1 MLFAPAVFLVLLILG
16 IVKDEL
22 RVLQAAVFLVVAIAV
37 FFVVALLQWPI
48 FAYTAFI
55 ALLDIVLILM
65 VFRGDVRLR

>member
-1 MLFAPAVFLVLLILG
+1 MLFALAVFLVLLILG

-22 RVLQAAVFLVVAIAV
+22 RVLHAAAFLVMAIAV
-37 FFVVALLQWPI
+37 FFVVALLHWPI